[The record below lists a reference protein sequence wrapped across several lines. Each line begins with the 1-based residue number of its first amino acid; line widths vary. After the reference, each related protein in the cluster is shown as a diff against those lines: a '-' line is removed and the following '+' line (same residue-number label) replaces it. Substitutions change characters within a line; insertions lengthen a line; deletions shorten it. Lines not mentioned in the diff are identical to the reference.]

1 MLAWIYLVLAGCME
15 IAGVFAMKK
24 FVITKQKIFLLA
36 IMFQFMLSFGFLSL
50 AMRDIPMGTAYA
62 IWTGI
67 GAGGGVA
74 IGILFFKESKSLI
87 KLFFIFLIIISSIG
101 LKLLS

>member
-1 MLAWIYLVLAGCME
+1 MLSWIYLLLAGCME
-15 IAGVFAMKK
+15 VVGVFVMKQ
-24 FVITKQKIFLLA
+24 FVLTKRKIFLLA

-50 AMRDIPMGTAYA
+50 AMREIPMGTAYA

-67 GAGGGVA
+67 GASGGVA
-74 IGILFFKESKSLI
+74 IGILFFKESKSFL
-87 KLFFIFLIIISSIG
+87 KLFFIFLIIASSIG